1 MTGRLQDKVALITG
15 TAGGQGREA
24 ALRFTAEGAVVVGC
38 DVDADRNQE
47 TVELVGKAGGKMTAT
62 APVDL
67 SDSVAAT
74 RWVENAVAREGRI
87 DVLYNNASSARFS
100 PIAEMSDEDWHYTIR
115 NELDLVFFVTRAAWP
130 HLSDRGGVVINVASV
145 AGLRGTTSV
154 GMVAHCATKG
164 GVAAMTRQ
172 LAVEGAPLGIRVVSI
187 SPGAITTPATA
198 FLFDDPAAREH
209 LLAGNLIKRPGEPAD
224 VVAMALLL
232 ASDEASFITG
242 VDMVVDGGMTA
253 K

>member
-1 MTGRLQDKVALITG
+1 
-15 TAGGQGREA
+15 
-24 ALRFTAEGAVVVGC
+24 
-38 DVDADRNQE
+38 
-47 TVELVGKAGGKMTAT
+47 MTAT

-67 SDSVAAT
+67 GDSAQAAT
-74 RWVENAVAREGRI
+74 WVDDAVARHGRI
-87 DVLYNNASSARFS
+87 DILYNNASAARFA
-100 PIAEMSDEDWHYTIR
+100 PIAEMSDEDWHFTIR

-130 HLSDRGGVVINVASV
+130 HLARQGGVIINTASV
-145 AGLRGTTSV
+145 AGLRGTTST
-154 GMVAHCATKG
+154 GCAAHCATKG
-164 GVAAMTRQ
+164 GVTAMTRQ
-172 LAVEGAPLGIRVVSI
+172 LAVEGAPFGIRAVSI
-187 SPGAITTPATA
+187 SPGAIATPATA
-198 FLFDDPAAREH
+198 FLFDDPAASEQ

>member
-24 ALRFTAEGAVVVGC
+24 ALQFAAEGAVVVGC
-38 DVDADRNQE
+38 DLDAERSRE
-47 TVELVGKAGGKMTAT
+47 TLELVEAAGGRMTAT

-67 SDSVAAT
+67 GDGAQAT
-74 RWVENAVAREGRI
+74 KWVEDAVERHGRI
-87 DVLYNNASSARFS
+87 DVLYNNASAARFA
-100 PIAEMSDEDWHYTIR
+100 PIAEMSDEDWHFTIR
-115 NELDLVFFVTRAAWP
+115 NELHLVLFVTRAAWP
-130 HLSDRGGVVINVASV
+130 HLAKRGGVVINVASV

-172 LAVEGAPLGIRVVSI
+172 LAVEGAPVGIRAVSI

-198 FLFDDPAAREH
+198 FLFDDPEAREH
-209 LLAGNLIKRPGEPAD
+209 LLAGNLIKRPGEPKD
-224 VVAMALLL
+224 VVAMAVLL
-232 ASDEASFITG
+232 ASDDASFITG